1 MTDTMTRESLFSFVL
16 GATVAI
22 VAFASLMPAPA
33 TSAPATSAPAAE
45 CEPIGNS
52 ICRTDDR
59 ERGVSCYTTRQNRI
73 EKLDCVYVP
82 GLREQHETR

>member
-1 MTDTMTRESLFSFVL
+1 MTITRQDLFAFVI
-16 GATVAI
+16 GATVAT
-22 VAFASLMPAPA
+22 VAAISLMPAPA
-33 TSAPATSAPAAE
+33 KSAPAAE

-59 ERGVSCYTTRQNRI
+59 ERGVSCYTTRHARI

-82 GLREQHETR
+82 GLREQRETR